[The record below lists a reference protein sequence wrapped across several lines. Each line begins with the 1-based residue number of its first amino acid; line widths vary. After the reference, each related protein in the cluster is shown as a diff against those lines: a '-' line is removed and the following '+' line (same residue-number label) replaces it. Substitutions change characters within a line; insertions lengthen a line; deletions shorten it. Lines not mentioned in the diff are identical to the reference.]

1 MAELDW
7 ALLETTL
14 EHLQNLLS
22 QGYMAVAEL
31 ATCLVPTEPAFPA
44 PGAGYVVECWAF
56 YD

>member
-7 ALLETTL
+7 ALLGTTL

-31 ATCLVPTEPAFPA
+31 ATCLVPTDPAFPA
-44 PGAGYVVECWAF
+44 PRAGYVVECWAF